1 MVHTGEGHLL
11 NVHTEEEHLFVHSE
25 EKHLL
30 VGERQGHLAKIVEGG
45 GLLELLLNTSCCHLF
60 QPAVGNS
67 KTKVAGNSKTKVAG
81 NSKTKATTLKKKTR
95 KMCPSSIY
103 FLW

>member
-11 NVHTEEEHLFVHSE
+11 NVHTEEEHLFVHSG

-67 KTKVAGNSKTKVAG
+67 KTKVAGNSKTKA
-81 NSKTKATTLKKKTR
+81 TKLKKN
-95 KMCPSSIY
+95 
-103 FLW
+103 